1 MKITILTLFPE
12 MFEGFLTTSIIKKAI
27 LKELVEIE
35 TIDMRI
41 YTKNKHTRVDDYPF
55 GGGQGLVLMVQPVAD
70 CLAAVR
76 TPESY
81 VILTSPAGNRF
92 DQRKARSLQT
102 EHQHI
107 IIICGHYEGFDERI
121 LALVDEEISIGDY
134 VLTGGE
140 LASMVM
146 TDAIVRLVDG
156 VITEASHLDE
166 SFENDLLEYPQY
178 TRPATYD
185 GEAIPEV
192 LLSGH
197 HDNVRKWRL
206 KESLRKTWR
215 VRPDLFKNKQLNA
228 EEVQLLCQVLQEEMK
243 KD

>member
-12 MFEGFLTTSIIKKAI
+12 MFEGFMTTSIIKKAI
-27 LKELVEIE
+27 LKEIVEIE
-35 TIDMRI
+35 TIDMRS

-76 TPESY
+76 TSESY
-81 VILTSPAGNRF
+81 VILTSPAGNTF
-92 DQRKARSLQT
+92 NQKAARRLQS
-102 EHQHI
+102 EHAHL

-140 LASMVM
+140 LAAMVM
-146 TDAIVRLVDG
+146 TDAIVRLVEG

-178 TRPATYD
+178 TRPASYEGD
-185 GEAIPEV
+185 SIPDV

-215 VRPDLFKNKQLNA
+215 VRPDLFKNKALTV
-228 EEVQLLCQVLQEEMK
+228 EEVQLLCEVLQEEVK

>member
-12 MFEGFLTTSIIKKAI
+12 MFEGFMTTSIIKKAI
-27 LKELVEIE
+27 LKNIVEIE
-35 TIDMRI
+35 MIDMRA

-76 TPESY
+76 TPDSY
-81 VILTSPAGNRF
+81 VVLTSPAGNRF
-92 DQRKARSLQT
+92 DQKAARRLQAN
-102 EHQHI
+102 HQHLI
-107 IIICGHYEGFDERI
+107 LICGHYEGFDERI
-121 LALVDEEISIGDY
+121 LALVDEEMSIGDY

-140 LASMVM
+140 LAAMVM
-146 TDAIVRLVDG
+146 SDAIVRLVEG

-178 TRPATYD
+178 TRPAIYK
-185 GEAIPEV
+185 GEGIPDV

-206 KESLRKTWR
+206 KESLRKTWQ
-215 VRPDLFKNKQLNA
+215 VRPDLFKNKTLTA
-228 EEVQLLCQVLQEEMK
+228 EEVQLLCEVLKEEVK

>member
-12 MFEGFLTTSIIKKAI
+12 MFEGFMTTSIIKKAI
-27 LKELVEIE
+27 LKEIVEIE
-35 TIDMRI
+35 MIDIRA

-76 TPESY
+76 TLESY

-92 DQRKARSLQT
+92 DQRAARRLQV
-102 EHQHI
+102 EHKHI
-107 IIICGHYEGFDERI
+107 ILICGHYEGFDERI
-121 LALVDEEISIGDY
+121 LSLVDEEMSIGDY

-140 LASMVM
+140 LAAMVM
-146 TDAIVRLVDG
+146 SDAIVRLVEG
-156 VITEASHLDE
+156 VITEASHRDE

-178 TRPATYD
+178 TRPAIYA
-185 GEAIPEV
+185 GEAIPDV

-228 EEVQLLCQVLQEEMK
+228 EEAQLLCEVLKEEAK

>member
-12 MFEGFLTTSIIKKAI
+12 MFEGFMTTSIIKKAI
-27 LKELVEIE
+27 LKEIVEIE
-35 TIDMRI
+35 MIDIRA

-76 TPESY
+76 TLESY

-92 DQRKARSLQT
+92 DQRAARRLQA
-102 EHQHI
+102 EHKHI
-107 IIICGHYEGFDERI
+107 ILICGHYEGFDERI
-121 LALVDEEISIGDY
+121 LSLVDEEISIGDY

-140 LASMVM
+140 LAAMVM
-146 TDAIVRLVDG
+146 SDAIVRLVEG
-156 VITEASHLDE
+156 VITEASHRDE

-178 TRPATYD
+178 TRPAIYAD
-185 GEAIPEV
+185 EAIPDV

-228 EEVQLLCQVLQEEMK
+228 EEAQLLCEVLKEEAK

>member
-12 MFEGFLTTSIIKKAI
+12 MFEGFMTTSIIKKAI
-27 LKELVEIE
+27 LKEIVEIE
-35 TIDMRI
+35 MIDIRA

-76 TPESY
+76 TLESY

-92 DQRKARSLQT
+92 DQRAARRLQA
-102 EHQHI
+102 EHKHI
-107 IIICGHYEGFDERI
+107 ILICGHYEGFDERI
-121 LALVDEEISIGDY
+121 LSLVDEEMSIGDY

-140 LASMVM
+140 LAAMVM
-146 TDAIVRLVDG
+146 SDAIVRLVEG
-156 VITEASHLDE
+156 VITEASHRDE

-178 TRPATYD
+178 TRPAIYA
-185 GEAIPEV
+185 GEAIPDV
-192 LLSGH
+192 LISGH
-197 HDNVRKWRL
+197 HNNVRKWRL

-228 EEVQLLCQVLQEEMK
+228 EEAQLLCEVLKEEAK

>member
-12 MFEGFLTTSIIKKAI
+12 MFEGFMTTSIIKKAI

-35 TIDMRI
+35 TVDMRI

-70 CLAAVR
+70 CLADVR
-76 TPESY
+76 TLDSY

-92 DQRKARSLQT
+92 DQRAARRLQSQ
-102 EHQHI
+102 HKHI

-121 LALVDEEISIGDY
+121 LALVDEEMSIGDY

-146 TDAIVRLVDG
+146 SDAMVRLVEG

-178 TRPATYD
+178 TRPAVYE
-185 GEAIPEV
+185 GEAIPDI

-206 KESLRKTWR
+206 KESLRKTWK
-215 VRPDLFKNKQLNA
+215 VRPDLFRNKQLTM
-228 EEVQLLCQVLQEEMK
+228 EETQLLCEVLKEEMK

>member
-1 MKITILTLFPE
+1 
-12 MFEGFLTTSIIKKAI
+12 
-27 LKELVEIE
+27 
-35 TIDMRI
+35 
-41 YTKNKHTRVDDYPF
+41 
-55 GGGQGLVLMVQPVAD
+55 MVQPVAD
-70 CLAAVR
+70 CLAAVK
-76 TPESY
+76 TPDSY
-81 VILTSPAGNRF
+81 VVLTSPAGNRF
-92 DQRKARSLQT
+92 NQRTARRLQSM
-102 EHQHI
+102 HKHV

-121 LALVDEEISIGDY
+121 LSLVDEEISIGDY

-140 LASMVM
+140 LAAMVM
-146 TDAIVRLVDG
+146 SDAMVRLVEG

-178 TRPATYD
+178 TRPAVYD
-185 GEAIPEV
+185 GEAIPAI

-215 VRPDLFKNKQLNA
+215 VRPDLFKNKTLTS
-228 EEVQLLCQVLQEEMK
+228 EEAQLLCEVLKEEAK

>member
-12 MFEGFLTTSIIKKAI
+12 MFEGFMTTSIIKKAI
-27 LKELVEIE
+27 LKEIVEIE
-35 TIDMRI
+35 MIDIRA

-76 TPESY
+76 TLESY

-92 DQRKARSLQT
+92 DQRAARRLQA
-102 EHQHI
+102 EHKHI
-107 IIICGHYEGFDERI
+107 ILICGHYEGFDERI
-121 LALVDEEISIGDY
+121 LSLVDEEVSIGDY

-140 LASMVM
+140 LAAMVM
-146 TDAIVRLVDG
+146 SDAIVRLVEG
-156 VITEASHLDE
+156 VITEASHRDE

-178 TRPATYD
+178 TRPAIYAD
-185 GEAIPEV
+185 EAIPDV

-228 EEVQLLCQVLQEEMK
+228 EEAQLLCEVLKEEAK

>member
-12 MFEGFLTTSIIKKAI
+12 MFEGFMTTSIIKKAI
-27 LKELVEIE
+27 LKEIVEIE
-35 TIDMRI
+35 MIDIRA

-76 TPESY
+76 TLESY

-92 DQRKARSLQT
+92 DQRAARKLQA
-102 EHQHI
+102 EHKHI
-107 IIICGHYEGFDERI
+107 ILICGHYEGFDERI
-121 LALVDEEISIGDY
+121 LSLVDEEMSIGDY

-140 LASMVM
+140 LAAMVM
-146 TDAIVRLVDG
+146 SDAIVRLVEG
-156 VITEASHLDE
+156 VITEASHRDE

-178 TRPATYD
+178 TRPAIYA
-185 GEAIPEV
+185 GEAIPDV

-228 EEVQLLCQVLQEEMK
+228 EEAQLLCEVLKEEAK

>member
-12 MFEGFLTTSIIKKAI
+12 MFAGFMTTSIIKKAI
-27 LKELVEIE
+27 LKKIVEIE

-41 YTKNKHTRVDDYPF
+41 FTKNKHTRVDDYPF

-70 CLAAVR
+70 ALASIR
-76 TPESY
+76 TPDSY
-81 VILTSPAGNRF
+81 VVLTSPSGTTF
-92 DQRKARSLQT
+92 TQKTARRLQ
-102 EHQHI
+102 EGHKHI
-107 IIICGHYEGFDERI
+107 ILICGHYEGFDERI
-121 LALVDEEISIGDY
+121 LSLVDEEMSIGDY

-140 LASMVM
+140 LAAMVM
-146 TDAIVRLVDG
+146 SDAMVRLVEG

-178 TRPATYD
+178 TRPAIYN
-185 GEAIPEV
+185 GEAVPDI

-206 KESLRKTWR
+206 KESLRKTWK
-215 VRPDLFKNKQLNA
+215 VRPDLFQNRKLDK
-228 EEVQLLCQVLQEEMK
+228 EETQLLCEVLQEEMK